1 MRKRLQLLIR
11 NRFVTRLHH
20 NEEGGILIMFAVLL
34 PVLLLAIGGFVDY
47 GLAVIARSAV
57 LGASDSAALAV
68 AIAPEDQDE
77 TAIAKRYYETNY
89 QLTPTPIDIEYMDLQ
104 VDLDDDDIVTITSN
118 SSMNTYFMKVGS
130 VKQLPVATKTAVSR
144 QKSAEPDMD
153 LVVVADISGSMA
165 AKDLP
170 PSRLKALQS
179 AYNVLSNATLD
190 NNYEVRLGLTTYN
203 SASVHTFPLTS
214 RLGNGAE
221 EYGALDYAPPA
232 FNQASGGTCGAC
244 GLLKANDILSG
255 VIAPATA
262 RKDNKAFSNRKM
274 VVLLTDGAFKNSK
287 DDGKT
292 SFPNALDEAKAV
304 CDDMHAKGY
313 AVYSIFIGDIKGEN
327 GDGII
332 DPAVNADYETH
343 VKPTLEHCATHN
355 MEGKLQYYVAPD
367 QETLEQI
374 FLTIAKN
381 VQTIRILE

>member
-11 NRFVTRLHH
+11 NRFLARLHR

-165 AKDLP
+165 AKDLA

-203 SASVHTFPLTS
+203 SYSAQTFPLTS
-214 RLGNGAE
+214 HLGQGPI
-221 EYGALDYAPPA
+221 YGALDYAPVA
-232 FNQASGGTCGAC
+232 FNKADGGTCGAC
-244 GLLKANDILSG
+244 GLNEASRILSG
-255 VIAPATA
+255 DIPAATT
-262 RKDNKAFSNRKM
+262 RKDGKAFSNRKM
-274 VVLLTDGAFKNSK
+274 VVLLTDGAFKNSIA
-287 DDGKT
+287 GGHT
-292 SFPNALDEAKAV
+292 SFPGSLDEAKIE